1 MKDKDL
7 GLIFELFTEIGIISQ
22 LSNTLLEKYLPLG
35 LKSSQFALMNHLI
48 RVGGGETHAQLAST
62 MQVTK
67 GAMTNTLNRLKF
79 HDLIRIEQDS
89 IDGRIKRVYITEKGS
104 EIREESI
111 TSLSSSML
119 VLKKDIGLNHFEDV
133 LPFLSSL
140 RKILDSKR

>member
-22 LSNTLLEKYLPLG
+22 LANALLEKHLPLG
-35 LKSSQFALMNHLI
+35 LKSSQFALLNHFS

-67 GAMTNTLNRLKF
+67 GAMTNTLNRLKV

-89 IDGRIKRVYITEKGS
+89 IDGRVKRVFMTEKGKK
-104 EIREESI
+104 IREESI
-111 TSLSSSML
+111 ASLFSSM
-119 VLKKDIGLNHFEDV
+119 VNLKQDIGLSHFEDA
-133 LPFLSSL
+133 LPFLSNL
-140 RKILDSKR
+140 RKTLDSNR